1 MSESF
6 ARLIDGMIDTL
17 HTHVLPKSD
26 EFVRGQLFSV
36 IFALN
41 GLKLSADWK
50 AGPLLEQVRLQ
61 DAAFAEVG
69 RLAQAMIHPPLP
81 ALPRASG
88 IEDVV
93 RIEALRNEG
102 DRLSGQLLFWATGAE
117 ALAADRTAAREIERV
132 LRRSICDQLKI
143 EIATT
148 PKSMLEQ
155 IAGGEATQAQ
165 S

>member
-1 MSESF
+1 M
-6 ARLIDGMIDTL
+6 RKID
-17 HTHVLPKSD
+17 
-26 EFVRGQLFSV
+26 R
-36 IFALN
+36 
-41 GLKLSADWK
+41 
-50 AGPLLEQVRLQ
+50 
-61 DAAFAEVG
+61 
-69 RLAQAMIHPPLP
+69 
-81 ALPRASG
+81 
-88 IEDVV
+88 
-93 RIEALRNEG
+93 ALRNEG

-155 IAGGEATQAQ
+155 IAGGEGTQV